1 MNFMVLLHD
10 EKRKV
15 VLLDIKNEDEHHY
28 IVASR
33 FDDKADWNKRYF
45 QCIPYYEP
53 EALQEALDEYRRQ
66 TEPEYINRNRL
77 EDIVIRTLAELRET
91 DADTFLDFINGDL
104 RLDQCEREH
113 FRIDT
118 ETEE

>member
-28 IVASR
+28 IVANR

-45 QCIPYYEP
+45 QCVPYYEP

-66 TEPEYINRNRL
+66 TEPEYQQKSSGRYSNQN
-77 EDIVIRTLAELRET
+77 VCGTKG
-91 DADTFLDFINGDL
+91 NGCRCISGL
-104 RLDQCEREH
+104 Y
-113 FRIDT
+113 
-118 ETEE
+118 

>member
-28 IVASR
+28 IVANR

-45 QCIPYYEP
+45 QCVPYYEP
-53 EALQEALDEYRRQ
+53 EAL
-66 TEPEYINRNRL
+66 
-77 EDIVIRTLAELRET
+77 
-91 DADTFLDFINGDL
+91 
-104 RLDQCEREH
+104 
-113 FRIDT
+113 
-118 ETEE
+118 

>member
-10 EKRKV
+10 AKLKV

-28 IVASR
+28 IVANR
-33 FDDKADWNKRYF
+33 FDDKADLNKRYF

-53 EALQEALDEYRRQ
+53 EALQEALDEYRRE

-77 EDIVIRTLAELRET
+77 EDIAIRTLAELRET
-91 DADTFLDFINGDL
+91 DADAFLDFINGEL
-104 RLDQCEREH
+104 RLDQYEREF